1 MKTVVLPAYELEKLS
16 HALQVLK
23 DGGLVAFPTD
33 TVYGL
38 GAMAFN
44 PQAIVRLYQAKGRS
58 SDNPIPVLI
67 ASATELTRIA
77 LKISPMARQLAARF
91 WPGPVTLV
99 VWRRLSLPKEISATP
114 TVGVRVPDHAL
125 AQALLTAAGPL
136 AVTSANRSNQPT
148 SRTAAQVMD
157 GLDGRIDLI
166 LDGGKTPGGEPSTV
180 VDCTQAIPQILR
192 PGPIREQEIL
202 ESLTKT

>member
-16 HALQVLK
+16 HALKVLK

-58 SDNPIPVLI
+58 RDNPIPVLI
-67 ASATELTRIA
+67 ASATELNRIA

-148 SRTAAQVMD
+148 SRTAAQVLD

>member
-148 SRTAAQVMD
+148 SRTAAQVLD

>member
-1 MKTVVLPAYELEKLS
+1 MNTVVLPADKPEKLS
-16 HALQVLK
+16 QAVEVLM

-44 PQAIVRLYQAKGRS
+44 PQAIIRLYQAKGRS

-67 ASATELTRIA
+67 ASATELPLVASKT
-77 LKISPMARQLAARF
+77 SPMVHRLAARF

-99 VWRRLSLPKEISATP
+99 VWRILSLPKEISPTP

-125 AQALLTAAGPL
+125 ALELLAATGPL
-136 AVTSANRSNQPT
+136 AVTSANRSGHPT
-148 SRTAAQVMD
+148 SRTAAQVLD
-157 GLDGRIDLI
+157 GLDGRIELI
-166 LDGGKTPGGEPSTV
+166 IDGGVTPGGKPSTV
-180 VDCTQAIPQILR
+180 VDCTQSVPKILR
-192 PGPIREQEIL
+192 QGPILEEEIL
-202 ESLTKT
+202 ESLE

>member
-16 HALQVLK
+16 HALKVLK

-58 SDNPIPVLI
+58 RDNPIPVLI

-148 SRTAAQVMD
+148 SRTAAQVLD

>member
-1 MKTVVLPAYELEKLS
+1 MKTVVLPANEPKKLLP
-16 HALQVLK
+16 ALKVLK

-58 SDNPIPVLI
+58 SDNPVPILI
-67 ASATELTRIA
+67 ASAAELPLVSSRTSPIA
-77 LKISPMARQLAARF
+77 HRLAARF

-99 VWRRLSLPKEISATP
+99 VWRRSSLPKEISPTP

-125 AQALLTAAGPL
+125 ARALLAATGPL
-136 AVTSANRSNQPT
+136 AVTSANRSGHPT
-148 SRTAAQVMD
+148 SRTAAQVLD
-157 GLDGRIDLI
+157 GLDGRIELI
-166 LDGGKTPGGEPSTV
+166 LDGGVTPGGKPSTV
-180 VDCTQAIPQILR
+180 VDCTQSVPRILR
-192 PGPIREQEIL
+192 PGPIREQDIL
-202 ESLTKT
+202 ESLA

>member
-1 MKTVVLPAYELEKLS
+1 MKTVVLPADKPEKLS
-16 HALQVLK
+16 RALKVLM

-44 PQAIVRLYQAKGRS
+44 PQAILRLYQAKGRS

-67 ASATELTRIA
+67 ASAAELPLVASRT
-77 LKISPMARQLAARF
+77 SPMVHRLAEHF

-99 VWRRLSLPKEISATP
+99 VWRVVNLPKEIGPTP

-125 AQALLTAAGPL
+125 AQKLLAAAGPL
-136 AVTSANRSNQPT
+136 AVTSANRSGHLP
-148 SRTAAQVMD
+148 SHTAAQV
-157 GLDGRIDLI
+157 LDELDSRIELI
-166 LDGGKTPGGEPSTV
+166 LDGGVTPGGKPSTV
-180 VDCTQAIPQILR
+180 VDCTQSVPKILR
-192 PGPIREQEIL
+192 KGPIREQDIL
-202 ESLTKT
+202 ESLA

>member
-125 AQALLTAAGPL
+125 DQALLTAAGPL

>member
-77 LKISPMARQLAARF
+77 LKISPMACQLAARF

-114 TVGVRVPDHAL
+114 TVGIRVPDHAL

-148 SRTAAQVMD
+148 SCTAAQVLD

>member
-1 MKTVVLPAYELEKLS
+1 MNTVVLPANKPEKLS
-16 HALQVLK
+16 QAVEVLM

-44 PQAIVRLYQAKGRS
+44 PQAIIRLYQAKGRS

-67 ASATELTRIA
+67 ASATELPLVASKT
-77 LKISPMARQLAARF
+77 SPMVHRLAARF

-99 VWRRLSLPKEISATP
+99 VWRILSLPQEIGPTP

-125 AQALLTAAGPL
+125 ALELLAATGPL
-136 AVTSANRSNQPT
+136 AVTSANRSGHPT
-148 SRTAAQVMD
+148 SRTAAQVLD
-157 GLDGRIDLI
+157 GLDGRIELI
-166 LDGGKTPGGEPSTV
+166 IDGGVTPGGKPSTV
-180 VDCTQAIPQILR
+180 VDCTQSVPKILR
-192 PGPIREQEIL
+192 QGPILEEEIL
-202 ESLTKT
+202 ESLE

>member
-1 MKTVVLPAYELEKLS
+1 MNTVVLPANKPEKLS
-16 HALQVLK
+16 QAVEVLM

-44 PQAIVRLYQAKGRS
+44 PQAIIRLYQAKGRS

-67 ASATELTRIA
+67 ASATELPLVASKT
-77 LKISPMARQLAARF
+77 SPMVHRLAARF

-99 VWRRLSLPKEISATP
+99 VWRILSLPKEISPTP

-125 AQALLTAAGPL
+125 ALELLAATGPL
-136 AVTSANRSNQPT
+136 AVTSANRSGHPT
-148 SRTAAQVMD
+148 SRTAAQVLD
-157 GLDGRIDLI
+157 GLDGRIELI
-166 LDGGKTPGGEPSTV
+166 IDGGVTPGGKPSTV
-180 VDCTQAIPQILR
+180 VDCTQSVPKILR
-192 PGPIREQEIL
+192 QGPILEEEIL
-202 ESLTKT
+202 ESLE

>member
-1 MKTVVLPAYELEKLS
+1 MKTVVLPADELEKLS

-58 SDNPIPVLI
+58 RDNPIPVLI

-148 SRTAAQVMD
+148 SRTAAQVLD

>member
-77 LKISPMARQLAARF
+77 LKISPMVRQLAARF